1 MRVHNNARSTPSS
14 PPALFGMCA
23 RLDPLGQVALATGK
37 EGLVPR
43 AIVLVSRS
51 EDRLAHGYAIRR
63 NLTEEHKRDRIV
75 GNKSMA
81 RVMARDG
88 LTRATTSHGTIS

>member
-1 MRVHNNARSTPSS
+1 MY
-14 PPALFGMCA
+14 A

-43 AIVLVSRS
+43 VIVLVTQS

-63 NLTEEHKRDRIV
+63 NLTEEHKSDKIV
-75 GNKSMA
+75 GNKSMG
-81 RVMARDG
+81 RVVARDG
-88 LTRATTSHGTIS
+88 LTCATTSHGTIS